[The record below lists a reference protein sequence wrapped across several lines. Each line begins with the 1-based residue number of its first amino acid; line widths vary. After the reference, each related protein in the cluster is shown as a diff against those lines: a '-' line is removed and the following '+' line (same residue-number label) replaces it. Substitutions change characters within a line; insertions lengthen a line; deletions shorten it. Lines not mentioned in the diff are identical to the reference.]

1 MLWAGV
7 MLVRHALLP
16 TGEQLGAVAADGRD
30 EPIVMLNLLKFHP
43 HARYP
48 DGRDAHLSGED
59 AYQRYADL
67 MIPFVESRG
76 GRLVYQGSA
85 LGIVLGDVEE
95 PWDVVGLVEY
105 PSPRAF
111 VEIATSPEVH
121 GFSVHRE
128 AGLAGQLLVMLATR
142 P

>member
-1 MLWAGV
+1 MVWALA
-7 MLVRHALLP
+7 MLVRNAMLP
-16 TGEQLGAVAADGRD
+16 TGEQLGAVAAERRDG
-30 EPIVMLNLLKFHP
+30 PIVMLNLLRFHP

-48 DGRDAHLSGED
+48 DGRDAHLTGEE

-76 GRLVYQGSA
+76 GRLVYQGNA
-85 LGIVLGDVEE
+85 LGLVLGEVEE

-111 VEIATSPEVH
+111 VEIATSPEVL